1 MCEAFRFSAGDK
13 AILYGGMGALGG
25 GVIGAIT
32 GTVAR
37 KRFIIG
43 GQKDRYKE
51 MQLSLLDMMYNN
63 TKAGK

>member
-1 MCEAFRFSAGDK
+1 
-13 AILYGGMGALGG
+13 MGALGG
-25 GVIGAIT
+25 GVIGAIV

-37 KRFIIG
+37 KKFVIG

-51 MQLSLLDMMYNN
+51 MQLSVLDMMYNN